1 MPPEVMPPGV
11 VVEAVDVVEEAVD
24 ICFMVYNTRT

>member
-11 VVEAVDVVEEAVD
+11 VEEAVDVVEEAVG
-24 ICFMVYNTRT
+24 ICLMVYNTMT